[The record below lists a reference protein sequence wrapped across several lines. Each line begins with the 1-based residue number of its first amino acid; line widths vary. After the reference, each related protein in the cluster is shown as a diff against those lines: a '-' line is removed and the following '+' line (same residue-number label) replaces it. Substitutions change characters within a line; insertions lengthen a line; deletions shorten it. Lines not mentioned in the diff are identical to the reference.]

1 MLYAIYYILYTIYY
15 ILYTIYYILYTIL
28 YYTNTIITILHH
40 TTPLVLNVPG
50 PRHLAPRLVIMP
62 SVHVFLP
69 IRRRA
74 ARLTLLVY
82 VIIIIMRIN

>member
-1 MLYAIYYILYTIYY
+1 MLYTIYY
-15 ILYTIYYILYTIL
+15 ILYTIYYMLYTIYYIL